1 MKTQNQ
7 TPEKRNSPEVGKSQ
21 TKVSSKRTEDE
32 KLGQDSNKLGTKKT
46 MQPDEKNKANKGAA
60 KH

>member
-7 TPEKRNSPEVGKSQ
+7 TPEKSGSHEVGKGQ
-21 TKVSSKRTEDE
+21 SKPSPKRAADE
-32 KLGQDSNKLGTKKT
+32 KPEQNANKLGTKKT
-46 MQPDEKNKANKGAA
+46 MQPDEKTKSNKGA

>member
-7 TPEKRNSPEVGKSQ
+7 TPEKRNSPEVGKNQ
-21 TKVSSKRTEDE
+21 TKASSKRTEDE
-32 KLGQDSNKLGTKKT
+32 KLGSKKT
-46 MQPDEKNKANKGAA
+46 MQADEKNKANKGAT